1 MRQRLVFLVFFFG
14 IMLSNAGYAQF
25 SIGVGPDVAFMP
37 TSNAYNYNVL
47 VYNEN
52 ETSDLYGVR
61 SHFNPVSAG
70 FSARSFGY
78 QFIKPKKLTFGYS
91 LEIGYRY
98 FSSHSDFFYRGSS
111 TADPD
116 SIVNLFEGYAFETHY
131 HTLRFN
137 HFFDVHWNPT
147 ETIKITNSIG
157 VGLGAIVL
165 GKSPG
170 LSFDGTIVNTNHPIV
185 RFLYQP
191 QITEKYE
198 KFSMT
203 YFAAIQLFAFPL
215 FTRSSVYETPDFR
228 IPYEKIRFNA
238 LGLRFVP
245 HFKVKEKP
253 TSELY

>member
-1 MRQRLVFLVFFFG
+1 MRQGLVFLAFFLG
-14 IMLSNAGYAQF
+14 ILLPNSSYTQF
-25 SIGVGPDVAFMP
+25 SIGIGPDVAFMP
-37 TSNAYNYNVL
+37 SGNVYNYNVL

-52 ETSDLYGVR
+52 ETNDLYGVR
-61 SHFNPVSAG
+61 SHFKPVSAG

-78 QFIKPKKLTFGYS
+78 QFVNPNKLTFGYS

-111 TADPD
+111 TTDPD
-116 SIVNLFEGYAFETHY
+116 SIVNLFSDYTFETHY
-131 HTLRFN
+131 HTLHFN
-137 HFFDVHWNPT
+137 HFFDIHWNPS

-157 VGLGAIVL
+157 VGLGAIVS

-185 RFLYQP
+185 RLLYQP

-198 KFSMT
+198 RFSIT
-203 YFAAIQLFAFPL
+203 YFASIQLFAFPL
-215 FTRSSVYETPDFR
+215 FTRSGIYEIPDLR
-228 IPYEKIRFNA
+228 IPYEKVRFSA
-238 LGLRFVP
+238 LGVRFVP